1 MKSHTRI
8 AVLITIFLMIPSFA
22 LAARNIPDPVWSYI
36 DTRATE
42 DVSVM
47 TCPLCDGYSL
57 NQAQVFGGAYMDATI
72 EVVLLDLNAMPVVDF
87 PFEDIWLGGE
97 GLSFCP
103 GGSTADQNTDPN
115 GYTEFTHSMCGGG
128 FSDNNVL
135 EGYLWGIPFPQG
147 PLPYIRTN
155 SPDVNGDLEVN
166 LSDLAT
172 FAQGF
177 FGSYSFSLDYYWD
190 GVLNL
195 HDLARFA
202 QHFGHTCP

>member
-1 MKSHTRI
+1 MKSHPRI
-8 AVLITIFLMIPSFA
+8 VVLITIFLMIPPFA
-22 LAARNIPDPVWSYI
+22 LAARNIPDPIWSNI
-36 DTRATE
+36 STRATE

-47 TCPLCDGYSL
+47 TCPLCDGYSF
-57 NQAQVFGGAYMDATI
+57 NQAQVFDGEYMDATI
-72 EVVLLDLNAMPVVDF
+72 EVELLDLNAMPVVDF
-87 PFEDIWLGGE
+87 PFEDIWLEGE

-115 GYTEFTHSMCGGG
+115 GYTEFTHPMCGGG
-128 FSDNNVL
+128 FSENYAL
-135 EGYLWGIPFPQG
+135 EGFLWGIPFPPG

-177 FGSYSFSLDYYWD
+177 FGSYSYCLDYYWD
-190 GVLNL
+190 GVM
-195 HDLARFA
+195 DLRDLGIFA
-202 QHFGHTCP
+202 QHFGHACP